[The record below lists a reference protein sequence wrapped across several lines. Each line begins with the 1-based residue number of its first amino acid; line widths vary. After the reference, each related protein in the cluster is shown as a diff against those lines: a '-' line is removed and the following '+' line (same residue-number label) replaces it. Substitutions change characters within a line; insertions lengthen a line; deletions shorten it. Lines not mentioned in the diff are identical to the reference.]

1 LKKGCVV
8 LKTNLFLGN
17 TLSFHFFFKENSYM
31 KNSKGFTLIELIVVL
46 VIIGVLCAIAY
57 GSWFIVS
64 GPYVWPGERE
74 QIAKQLLVRHVHE
87 QGMEHIG
94 GLECD
99 ADDDEYS
106 EVDCE
111 IEVRKPNGEEK
122 WYYANCYHDK
132 GYCEADPRL
141 FGIFGD

>member
-1 LKKGCVV
+1 
-8 LKTNLFLGN
+8 
-17 TLSFHFFFKENSYM
+17 M

-46 VIIGVLCAIAY
+46 VCIGVLGAIVY
-57 GSWFIVS
+57 GSWYFLS
-64 GPYVWPGERE
+64 RSYVWPGERE
-74 QIAKQLLVRHVHE
+74 QIAKQLLVLHVHE
-87 QGMEHIG
+87 QGMERIG
-94 GLECD
+94 GLKCD

-111 IEVRKPNGEEK
+111 IKVRTLDGKEK